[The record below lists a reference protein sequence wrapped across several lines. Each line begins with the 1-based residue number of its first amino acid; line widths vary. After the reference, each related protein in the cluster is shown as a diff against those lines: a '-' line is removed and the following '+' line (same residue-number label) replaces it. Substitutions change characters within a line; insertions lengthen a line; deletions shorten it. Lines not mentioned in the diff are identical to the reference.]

1 MIMAISDNS
10 DNFWKLWKLTSLKK
24 PHLLGVQ
31 EIMMV
36 LNLWETLLWLK
47 RCWWCSVGTGLR
59 CEGFVAAQPYRGSLS
74 QGTPRLIGR
83 LPVLSQ
89 LFDGKKNLI
98 STGSVWPLPPMPYPL
113 DQRILTQANNS
124 REALNICLKAK
135 EPKCW
140 LVWINHGQW
149 CDWQDL
155 SQICGWAV
163 ALHAGHQS
171 SVFSPGRISITVC
184 ILWQTSRRGTVLGRP
199 PSPLGVGAQS
209 SRGRVP
215 LLIRRISTITQAH
228 FPRLLLLLCLPSD
241 SPHMNPLSNH
251 QP

>member
-1 MIMAISDNS
+1 MTWQFLTPQKISDNFDNFGNFWQYLMIMTIS
-10 DNFWKLWKLTSLKK
+10 DNFDNVWKLWQFLTSLKK

-113 DQRILTQANNS
+113 DQRILTQAF
-124 REALNICLKAK
+124 E
-135 EPKCW
+135 
-140 LVWINHGQW
+140 
-149 CDWQDL
+149 
-155 SQICGWAV
+155 
-163 ALHAGHQS
+163 
-171 SVFSPGRISITVC
+171 
-184 ILWQTSRRGTVLGRP
+184 
-199 PSPLGVGAQS
+199 
-209 SRGRVP
+209 
-215 LLIRRISTITQAH
+215 
-228 FPRLLLLLCLPSD
+228 
-241 SPHMNPLSNH
+241 
-251 QP
+251 